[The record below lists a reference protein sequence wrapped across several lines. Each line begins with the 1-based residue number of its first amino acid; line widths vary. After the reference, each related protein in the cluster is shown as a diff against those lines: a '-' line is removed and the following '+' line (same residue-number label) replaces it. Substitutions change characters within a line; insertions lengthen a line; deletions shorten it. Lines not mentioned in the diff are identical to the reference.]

1 MVEPGFVVSGVVVLP
16 GLVVPGVVEFPGVDV
31 PESGVAVPGSGVT
44 VPPVDPAGLVF
55 MSGLFDVGELFPGV
69 ALDPGVVVCGL
80 AVPGVVVEPGA
91 CVADPAVPVWLDAD
105 PVLEPAAP
113 ADPAE
118 PAACGVIKAAIST
131 LPFSEDV
138 GPFPVLPAALQW
150 SATLV
155 ALLT

>member
-16 GLVVPGVVEFPGVDV
+16 GLVVPGVLEFPGVDV

-91 CVADPAVPVWLDAD
+91 CVADPS
-105 PVLEPAAP
+105 EP
-113 ADPAE
+113 D
-118 PAACGVIKAAIST
+118 ACGVISAAIST
-131 LPFSEDV
+131 LFLSEDV
-138 GPFPVLPAALQW
+138 GPFPVLPAALQ
-150 SATLV
+150 
-155 ALLT
+155 